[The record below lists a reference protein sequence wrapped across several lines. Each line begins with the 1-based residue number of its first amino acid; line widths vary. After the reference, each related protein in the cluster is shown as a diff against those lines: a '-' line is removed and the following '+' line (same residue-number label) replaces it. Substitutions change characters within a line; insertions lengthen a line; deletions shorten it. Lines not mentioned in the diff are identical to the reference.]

1 MKFRQRLISGSA
13 LAILTAFLLTA
24 CTPPMPPEV
33 LASLAEKTYTC
44 EAGTATVDFLPSM
57 TTDITQGWADNLA
70 YTDCATTMFLKPS
83 YEAKG
88 AGAIVSDYKPEA
100 STCAYTASVPFAVD
114 AGVLTYNLSGIG
126 SLSLSKNTVQKI
138 LTGQI
143 TSWDASEI
151 KKDNPN
157 NDMPKEPIILM
168 SNADKN
174 ALSAFEGWIFDG
186 SSSADV
192 KISSDIEQDSS
203 KFKELAEGELAIVPN
218 SFAIALGLYPA
229 SVLVGSDPN
238 NSEDLANPDYSGIQ
252 SATTQLVAHTNGSS
266 VEVSLDKNLAPT
278 PPDGVDI
285 VAAPYQ
291 AIYPVKYYLCQDNL
305 LYRAMARYLLRLDSQ
320 GSLGSSN
327 YTQLS
332 EPVRAAALVG
342 ISHGLPTPKPTPT
355 N

>member
-1 MKFRQRLISGSA
+1 
-13 LAILTAFLLTA
+13 
-24 CTPPMPPEV
+24 MPPEV

-44 EAGTATVDFLPSM
+44 EAGTATVDFIPSM
-57 TTDITQGWADNLA
+57 TTDITQGWSDNLT
-70 YTDCATTMFLKPS
+70 YTDCATSMFLEPS
-83 YEAKG
+83 YTSNKD
-88 AGAIVSDYKPEA
+88 AGAIVSDYAPDA
-100 STCAYTASVPFAVD
+100 SVCSIAASVPFAID
-114 AGVLTYNLSGIG
+114 AGVMTYNISGIG
-126 SLSLSKNTVQKI
+126 SLSLSKNTIRKI
-138 LTGQI
+138 LSGQI
-143 TSWDASEI
+143 TNWNASEI

-157 NDMPKEPIILM
+157 NDMPNEPIRIRA
-168 SNADKN
+168 SADKN
-174 ALSAFEGWIFDG
+174 ALAAFEGWIFEG
-186 SSSADV
+186 ASVTDV
-192 KISSDIEQDSS
+192 KIASDIEQDSL
-203 KFKELAEGELAIVPN
+203 KFKELAEGEIAIVPN

-229 SVLVGSDPN
+229 SVLIGSDPN

-252 SATTQLVAHTNGSS
+252 SATTQFVSRTNGSS
-266 VEVSLDKNLAPT
+266 VEISLDESLAPT
-278 PPDGVDI
+278 PPEGVDI

-291 AIYPVKYYLCQDNL
+291 AIYPVNYYLCEDSL